1 MDKPCFYGNNSFT
14 MPSYIV
20 CFVFKQA
27 TLYTNEMCIY
37 VKQFEQIN
45 IYELFCHIWEKEVY
59 ERGCFKRILICR
71 YISCS
76 YIGQCVSGVYK

>member
-37 VKQFEQIN
+37 VKQATLYTNEMCIYVKQFEQIN
-45 IYELFCHIWEKEVY
+45 IYEIFCHIWEKEVY
-59 ERGCFKRILICR
+59 ERGCFKRILIC
-71 YISCS
+71 
-76 YIGQCVSGVYK
+76 

>member
-1 MDKPCFYGNNSFT
+1 

-37 VKQFEQIN
+37 VKQATLYTNEMCIYVKQATLYTNEMCIYVKQFEQIN
-45 IYELFCHIWEKEVY
+45 IYEIFCHIWEKEVY
-59 ERGCFKRILICR
+59 ERGCFKRILIC
-71 YISCS
+71 
-76 YIGQCVSGVYK
+76 

>member
-45 IYELFCHIWEKEVY
+45 IYEIFCHIWEKEVY
-59 ERGCFKRILICR
+59 ERGCFKRILIC
-71 YISCS
+71 
-76 YIGQCVSGVYK
+76 

>member
-45 IYELFCHIWEKEVY
+45 IYEIFCHIWEKEVY
-59 ERGCFKRILICR
+59 ERGWFKRILICR